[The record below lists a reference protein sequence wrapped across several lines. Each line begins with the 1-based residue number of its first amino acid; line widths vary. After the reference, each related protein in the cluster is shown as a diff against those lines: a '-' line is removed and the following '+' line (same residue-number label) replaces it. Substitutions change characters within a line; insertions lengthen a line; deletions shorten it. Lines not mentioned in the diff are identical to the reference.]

1 MVRNTDVMLILT
13 IKLSLTTIEILY
25 KCTACD
31 FWKDSKACVGEL
43 QNDGVPVLNKSYYER
58 IKIPFDN
65 TKCKNYILVPV
76 CFGTCSQHS
85 YSGNFDANKCNP
97 SEKIKILKEDS
108 YKGMYEYILNYTKA
122 TQ

>member
-31 FWKDSKACVGEL
+31 FRKDSKACVGEL
-43 QNDGVPVLNKSYYER
+43 QNDGIPVWNKSYYER

-65 TKCKNYILVPV
+65 TKCKNYILVFSP
-76 CFGTCSQHS
+76 CLLRHMQSTFL
-85 YSGNFDANKCNP
+85 FW
-97 SEKIKILKEDS
+97 EF
-108 YKGMYEYILNYTKA
+108 
-122 TQ
+122 